1 MKITNDLLLKLMQ
14 EVDQGLEGLLSNIA
28 RQHEEI
34 NKLQDENKQLR
45 DNYAKILEQIAVYI
59 AELEA
64 IKNKNT

>member
-34 NKLQDENKQLR
+34 NKL
-45 DNYAKILEQIAVYI
+45 
-59 AELEA
+59 
-64 IKNKNT
+64 